1 LPPVSIEKDGEI
13 WKPDCETEPMRD
25 PWFLRR
31 VALLAGLCAALAC
44 SPHLAAGELDGRWH
58 DGYWTDANTGHED
71 VLRGR
76 FRQTG
81 DGNYRVVFT
90 GRFAKVI
97 PFRFATTLNVVG
109 REEDKVYLAGE
120 SRVLGFGR
128 FSYSAVADEHN
139 FNAQYDSRRWRGEF
153 VLWR

>member
-1 LPPVSIEKDGEI
+1 MQRSCI
-13 WKPDCETEPMRD
+13 R
-25 PWFLRR
+25 F
-31 VALLAGLCAALAC
+31 AALIFSGLVTFGGA
-44 SPHLAAGELDGRWH
+44 SAGELEGRWRN
-58 DGYWTDANTGHED
+58 GYWTDTNAGHED

-76 FRQTG
+76 FRQQS

-109 REEDKVYLAGE
+109 HEGDKIYMAGE
-120 SRVLGFGR
+120 PRIMGFGR
-128 FSYSAVADEHN
+128 FSYSAVADANN
-139 FNAQYDSRRWRGEF
+139 FNAQYESRRWRGEF